1 MKRRNFLKQ
10 SGAAGFATVLG
21 VPALSA
27 SDLSRQKDFILE
39 KEHKVPIKGEFDV
52 IICGGGPA
60 GVAAAIEAGRSG
72 AKTMLIENNGCLGGV
87 WTSGSLT
94 WILDYHH
101 QKGILKEITEE

>member
-39 KEHKVPIKGEFDV
+39 KEHKVPNHRTGNPVFI
-52 IICGGGPA
+52 
-60 GVAAAIEAGRSG
+60 RYH
-72 AKTMLIENNGCLGGV
+72 TTCLKLWRIMNMV
-87 WTSGSLT
+87 FQL
-94 WILDYHH
+94 
-101 QKGILKEITEE
+101 